1 MDEKQIKAIEGRVK
15 KQILDTD
22 HKSIMN
28 LLSKD
33 FLSETAIYK
42 LNKIKEIDQKIN
54 RDDSIYKTG
63 TKKG

>member
-1 MDEKQIKAIEGRVK
+1 MDEKQTKAIEGRVK

-28 LLSKD
+28 LFSKD